1 VARVTIRRTPNST
14 TTGLRG
20 PSSLSHLLL
29 LAAAIAVA
37 AGVWASAQTPQ
48 VFQFYI
54 SATSAD
60 GTPVKELGPDD
71 VIMSENGVKQKIA
84 KVEPV
89 SVPIKLTI
97 AVDNG
102 LESADAIAHYRIGLK
117 GLVEALPPDVEVTLI
132 TTAPQPRMVI
142 KPTTDR
148 VQLLRGVTLF
158 APESSRPR
166 WSDALVEFSQRLQKE
181 AKDKKAAPYLPIL
194 VMVSTVSLE
203 SRSYEPDDI
212 QKAVQY
218 LMTRKAKVNA
228 VLASTRTS
236 GNVALADTDVTQQA
250 NVALPT
256 TKATGGRFETL
267 ALANK
272 LDTLLPEWGHDLAAL
287 ETRQAAQFRVTV
299 ERSKGGELQ
308 KPTIEIAREGLKG
321 TVTIDGYLP

>member
-1 VARVTIRRTPNST
+1 M
-14 TTGLRG
+14 TGLRG
-20 PSSLSHLLL
+20 PSSLT
-29 LAAAIAVA
+29 AAIVIAVC
-37 AGVWASAQTPQ
+37 VWVSAQTPQ

-54 SATSAD
+54 SATNAD
-60 GTPVKELGPDD
+60 GMPVADLKPAD
-71 VIMSENGVKQKIA
+71 VIMSENGVPQTVA
-84 KVEPV
+84 KVESV

-132 TTAPQPRMVI
+132 TTSPQPRMVI

-148 VQLLRGVTLF
+148 VQILRGINLF

-166 WSDALVEFSQRLQKE
+166 WSDAVVEFSQRLQKE
-181 AKDKKAAPYLPIL
+181 AKDKKIAPYLPIL
-194 VMVSTVSLE
+194 VMVSTIALE

-228 VLASTRTS
+228 VLASTRAGT
-236 GNVALADTDVTQQA
+236 VALPDTDVTQQA

-267 ALANK
+267 AVANK
-272 LDTLLPEWGHDLAAL
+272 LDTLLPEWGHDLATL
-287 ETRQAAQFRVTV
+287 QTRQSAQFRVTV
-299 ERSKGGELQ
+299 ERSHGGELQ

>member
-1 VARVTIRRTPNST
+1 VSRVTIRRTLT
-14 TTGLRG
+14 
-20 PSSLSHLLL
+20 
-29 LAAAIAVA
+29 AAIIVA

-54 SATSAD
+54 SATNAD
-60 GTPVKELGPDD
+60 GLPVKELGPDD
-71 VIMSENGVKQKIA
+71 VIMSENGVRQKIA
-84 KVEPV
+84 KVEAV

-132 TTAPQPRMVI
+132 TTSPQPRVVV

-148 VQLLRGVTLF
+148 VQILRGINLF
-158 APESSRPR
+158 APESARPR
-166 WSDALVEFSQRLQKE
+166 WSDAVVEFSQRLQKE
-181 AKDKKAAPYLPIL
+181 AKDKKATPYLPVL
-194 VMVSTVSLE
+194 VMVSTISLE

-212 QKAVQY
+212 QKAVKY

-228 VLASTRTS
+228 VLASTRAGTV
-236 GNVALADTDVTQQA
+236 NLDDTDVTQQA
-250 NVALPT
+250 NVAMPT

-267 ALANK
+267 SVANK

-287 ETRQAAQFRVTV
+287 ETRQSAQFRVTV
-299 ERSKGGELQ
+299 ERSRGGDLQ

>member
-1 VARVTIRRTPNST
+1 MS
-14 TTGLRG
+14 G
-20 PSSLSHLLL
+20 
-29 LAAAIAVA
+29 
-37 AGVWASAQTPQ
+37 QTPQ

-54 SATSAD
+54 TATNAE
-60 GTPVKELGPDD
+60 GVPVKDLGPDD
-71 VIMSENGVKQKIA
+71 VIMSENGVRQKVA

-102 LESADAIAHYRIGLK
+102 LESAEAIAHYRIGLK

-132 TTAPQPRMVI
+132 TTSPQPRTVV

-148 VQLLRGVTLF
+148 VQILRGLNLF
-158 APESSRPR
+158 APESARPR
-166 WSDALVEFSQRLQKE
+166 WSDAVVEFSQRLQKE
-181 AKDKKAAPYLPIL
+181 AKDKKIAPYVPIL
-194 VMVSTVSLE
+194 VMVSTISLE
-203 SRSYEPDDI
+203 SRSYEPPDI

-218 LMTRKAKVNA
+218 LATRKAKVNA
-228 VLASTRTS
+228 ILASTRA
-236 GNVALADTDVTQQA
+236 GNVNLDDTDVTQQA

-267 ALANK
+267 ALPNK
-272 LDTLLPEWGHDLAAL
+272 LDTLLPEWGHDLATL
-287 ETRQAAQFRVTV
+287 EARQAAQFRVTV
-299 ERSKGGELQ
+299 ERSRGGELQ